1 MYQNNPLESE
11 SSILIS
17 IEDFMVSTCH
27 EQFVD
32 DHEEF
37 KRELLDAVC
46 AFKVIYREDF
56 TYSRIINVFKR
67 VINLVDYIMDKLD
80 SHLYEDILRFE
91 LNHIFHIQGIIQHE
105 MKNTIREQFDFQR
118 QEQRN
123 RFKLEC
129 YLNKLLTHYA
139 RLQFV
144 RVDISILKEYQI
156 HWGIQDFKYALDILC
171 NRMSNKDTCFKYLQG
186 YVWALEQGVEKGYH
200 CHLLLIYDG
209 NSRIED
215 SGLAKLVAEYWKHIT
230 NQQGTHYNCNTK
242 DNKEKFDKNGLLGVG
257 MIHRDQPIQVTNAIR
272 AAMYLVNPEKEDQR
286 LRAKTSPQMRT
297 FGTGQFEVKW
307 RRDIEQNES
316 L

>member
-1 MYQNNPLESE
+1 MSQNSPLVHE

-17 IEDFMVSTCH
+17 IEDFMMSICH
-27 EQFVD
+27 EQFID

-46 AFKVIYREDF
+46 AFKPIYREDF
-56 TYSRIINVFKR
+56 AYSRIINVFKR
-67 VINLVDYIMDKLD
+67 VIILVDYILERMGM
-80 SHLYEDILRFE
+80 SIYEDILKFE
-91 LNHIFHIQGIIQHE
+91 QNHIFHIQGIIQHE
-105 MKNTIREQFDFQR
+105 MKNALYEKLDFQIREQK
-118 QEQRN
+118 N

-139 RLQFV
+139 RLLFV
-144 RVDISILKEYQI
+144 RVDISILKEHRV
-156 HWGIQDFKYALDILC
+156 HWDIEDFKFALDILC
-171 NRMSNKDTCFKYLQG
+171 NRMSNKDTCFKHLQG

-209 NSRIED
+209 NRRLED
-215 SGLAKLVAEYWKHIT
+215 SGLAKLVAEYWEQIT
-230 NQQGTHYNCNTK
+230 NKQGTYYNCNTQ
-242 DNKEKFDKNGLLGVG
+242 DNKEKFDKNGLLGIG

-297 FGTGQFEVKW
+297 FGTGRFDVEW
-307 RRDIEQNES
+307 RRGI
-316 L
+316 